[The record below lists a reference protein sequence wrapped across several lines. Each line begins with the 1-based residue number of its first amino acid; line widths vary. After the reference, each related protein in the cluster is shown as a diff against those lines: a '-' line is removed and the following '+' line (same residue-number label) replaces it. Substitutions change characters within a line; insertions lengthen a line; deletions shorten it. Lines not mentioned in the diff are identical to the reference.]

1 MSKQAHK
8 QALTLTDLLEMKR
21 ESRKIACLTAY
32 DASFTTILERAGVD
46 VILVGDSLGMVIQGH
61 DSTLPVT
68 VDDVVYHLQC
78 VSRTSQSA
86 FIIGDMPF
94 MSYANVSQA
103 ITNAARLMQQGGAH
117 MVKLEGSDTQIE
129 IVGEL
134 ARRGIPVCAHLGLQ
148 PQAVHKIGGYKVQG
162 RDEKAA
168 AIMVQ
173 QSNALVDAGADLL
186 LLECV
191 PADLAKSITESVD
204 IPVIGIGAGGDCD
217 GQILVLQDAIGV
229 TAGHV
234 PRFVRDFSEQSL
246 HPETAIRHYVAAVRD
261 GSFPTEDHCFN

>member
-1 MSKQAHK
+1 LSTHGNS
-8 QALTLTDLLEMKR
+8 QALTLTDLHAMKH
-21 ESRKIACLTAY
+21 EGRKIVCLTAY
-32 DASFTTILERAGVD
+32 DASFTAIMEQAGVD

-68 VDDVVYHLQC
+68 IEDIVYHLQC
-78 VSRTSQSA
+78 VTRASQSA

-94 MSYANVSQA
+94 MSYANASQA

-117 MVKLEGSDTQIE
+117 MVKLEGGDTQIE
-129 IVGEL
+129 IVHEL

-168 AIMVQ
+168 ANMLQ
-173 QSNALVDAGADLL
+173 QSNRLVDAGADLL

-191 PADLAKSITESVD
+191 PADLAKTITESVG
-204 IPVIGIGAGGDCD
+204 IPVVGIGAGADCD
-217 GQILVLQDAIGV
+217 GQILVLQDAIGI
-229 TAGHV
+229 TSGHV

-246 HPETAIRHYVAAVRD
+246 HPQTAIRNYVTAVRD
-261 GSFPTEDHCFN
+261 GSFPADSHCFS

>member
-1 MSKQAHK
+1 MSTQGYK

-21 ESRKIACLTAY
+21 EGRKIACLTAY
-32 DASFTTILERAGVD
+32 DASFTTMLERAGVD

-68 VDDVVYHLQC
+68 VDDVVYHLRC
-78 VSRTSQSA
+78 VSRASQSA

-191 PADLAKSITESVD
+191 PAELAKSITESVN
-204 IPVIGIGAGGDCD
+204 IPVIGIGAGSDCD
-217 GQILVLQDAIGV
+217 GQILVLQDAIGI

-234 PRFVRDFSEQSL
+234 PRFVRDFSDQSL

-261 GSFPTEDHCFN
+261 GSFPAEGHCFS